1 MKSPRDKD
9 KKDLVSRITDVLL
22 GEMGRYRE
30 TGTGEGGEQLFNGGR
45 LRQGIR
51 DEMQK
56 EGGPLGKFLGLV
68 ESFRE
73 IIPDE
78 DKRYSAA
85 LKALAQASDLSPED
99 ILGAAESRL
108 SDFKKLEQGLSSA
121 ADGWREDLKEL
132 EARSRE
138 IKAQISQLQ
147 DRLRQLQEEEGEV
160 LDRLAAGEEG
170 ISSAVE
176 RAGAVLK
183 DLEQEI
189 KEIKGKIVLNIDR
202 EAPSGVETA
211 PAEGRRQKG
220 GPSSGAA
227 QGKRACPNCS
237 GQMDWYEVEKT
248 WKCFVCAHEEA
259 G

>member
-1 MKSPRDKD
+1 MKSSKD

-22 GEMGRYRE
+22 EEMSRYRE
-30 TGTGEGGEQLFNGGR
+30 TDAGEGGEQLFNGGR
-45 LRQGIR
+45 LQQGIR
-51 DEMQK
+51 DEMQQ

-99 ILGAAESRL
+99 VLGAAEIRL

-121 ADGWREDLKEL
+121 ADGWRKELKEL
-132 EARSRE
+132 ETRSRE

-147 DRLRQLQEEEGEV
+147 DKLQDLQEEEEEV
-160 LDRLAAGEEG
+160 LDKLAAGEEG

-176 RAGAVLK
+176 RAGAVLR

-189 KEIKGKIVLNIDR
+189 KDIKGKIILHISG
-202 EAPSGVETA
+202 EAPSEVET
-211 PAEGRRQKG
+211 PRAEGRRRRG
-220 GPSSGAA
+220 RPSSEAA